1 MKKLL
6 IPIALIIISCSKGEE
21 NDNVDI
27 VEKEI
32 VGFKYLFEKDFK
44 SLTINSDDVG
54 ITFKKYYDYYVVNS
68 PRNATTQI
76 PEMKTHLSI
85 DTLTIDFKGVE
96 WSDDFHLYGGG
107 LDANIEDEFVS
118 FIKYIKFI
126 NMDKG
131 YTKINNYHRDPRQIP
146 YFNSNLTE
154 NEIESLFDGSNS
166 NVNDLFRKI
175 PFDSTRLYWERETT
189 SAYKLGE
196 KLSFSKT
203 WYYTDI
209 VCAYNCGTKAFGN
222 YVNDY
227 TVIKIDTIYK

>member
-44 SLTINSDDVG
+44 SLTINSNDVG
-54 ITFKKYYDYYVVNS
+54 ITFKKYYNYHSVNS

-107 LDANIEDEFVS
+107 LDANKDDEFNS
-118 FIKYIKFI
+118 FINFIKFV

-131 YTKINNYHRDPRQIP
+131 YTKIKLWHRDPRKIP

-154 NEIESLFDGSNS
+154 NEIEGLFEGSNS
-166 NVNDLFRKI
+166 NVNNLFRKI

-209 VCAYNCGTKAFGN
+209 VCAYCGTNAFGN
-222 YVNDY
+222 FVNDY

>member
-44 SLTINSDDVG
+44 SLTINSNDVG
-54 ITFKKYYDYYVVNS
+54 ITFKKFYNYHSVNS

-107 LDANIEDEFVS
+107 LDANIDDEFYS
-118 FIKYIKFI
+118 FINFIKFV

-131 YTKINNYHRDPRQIP
+131 YTKIKLWHRDPRKIP

-154 NEIESLFDGSNS
+154 NEIEGLFEGSNS
-166 NVNDLFRKI
+166 NVNNLFRKI

-209 VCAYNCGTKAFGN
+209 VCAYCGTYAFGN
-222 YVNDY
+222 FVNDY
-227 TVIKIDTIYK
+227 TLIKIDTIYK